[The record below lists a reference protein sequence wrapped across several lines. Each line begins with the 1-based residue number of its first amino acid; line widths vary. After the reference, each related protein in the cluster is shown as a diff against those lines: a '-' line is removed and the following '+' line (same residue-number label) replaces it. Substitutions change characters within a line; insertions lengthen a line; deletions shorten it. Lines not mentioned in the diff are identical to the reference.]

1 MQINIALASTLRK
14 STRGYN
20 LMLTLMLGFILFGI
34 VVFCL
39 AFVSVLVG
47 YAEAEGN
54 KKKRSL
60 K

>member
-1 MQINIALASTLRK
+1 
-14 STRGYN
+14 
-20 LMLTLMLGFILFGI
+20 MLTLMLGFILFGI